1 MLLNKIPVLDNGY
14 VALIDSTMPFKRY
27 EAVVDEFYTSTDN
40 PVLKKLCYAV
50 MAFKAPLFVQLH
62 LAQHGL
68 VMVSTRMQD
77 DDAYKPS
84 VGEIGTSN
92 HETNKLISDDISRT
106 TEALLINP
114 KAYQADGCDPFIS
127 QVIMPVSSYT
137 TFLIG
142 GPIELWQRFYKT
154 KSMPLP
160 IKSYANAVEQIIEV
174 EWKNV

>member
-68 VMVSTRMQD
+68 VMVW
-77 DDAYKPS
+77 
-84 VGEIGTSN
+84 
-92 HETNKLISDDISRT
+92 
-106 TEALLINP
+106 
-114 KAYQADGCDPFIS
+114 
-127 QVIMPVSSYT
+127 
-137 TFLIG
+137 
-142 GPIELWQRFYKT
+142 LWT
-154 KSMPLP
+154 
-160 IKSYANAVEQIIEV
+160 I
-174 EWKNV
+174 